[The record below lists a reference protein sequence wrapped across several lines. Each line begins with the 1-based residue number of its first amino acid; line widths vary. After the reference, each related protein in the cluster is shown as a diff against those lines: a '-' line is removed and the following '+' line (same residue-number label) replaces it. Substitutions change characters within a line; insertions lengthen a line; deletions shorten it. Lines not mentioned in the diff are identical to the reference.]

1 MVSYSVAVSVFSF
14 GGRGGPVRNIGHEHN
29 FCQTPNAENT
39 DPRTNYA
46 VKYATAR
53 DRLIEPLKWF

>member
-1 MVSYSVAVSVFSF
+1 MSVFSPEVR
-14 GGRGGPVRNIGHEHN
+14 GREGVVVSEHEHE
-29 FCQTPNAENT
+29 FSQAQKAENT

-53 DRLIEPLKWF
+53 GHPTIVNIVPIF